1 MLLFKLLDD
10 MLDRGAQNLVAEYQ
24 KGRVDLSDLK
34 RVREFQLPDVFPQYL
49 IVEDYCNVQ
58 LIAFD

>member
-10 MLDRGAQNLVAEYQ
+10 MLDRGAQNLAVESP
-24 KGRVDLSDLK
+24 KGRVELSDLK
-34 RVREFQLPDVFPQYL
+34 LVREFQLPDVFPQYL

-58 LIAFD
+58 LLAFD